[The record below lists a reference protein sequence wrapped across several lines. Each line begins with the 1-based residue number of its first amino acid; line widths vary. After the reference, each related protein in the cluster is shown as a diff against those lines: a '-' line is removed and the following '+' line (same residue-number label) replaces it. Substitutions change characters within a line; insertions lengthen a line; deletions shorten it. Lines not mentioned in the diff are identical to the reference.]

1 MLPDSASLFTL
12 CWLRKM
18 QSGQNVVAPTFFIS
32 ARNVLKQ
39 SQEMFFKR
47 SFFKQKKREK
57 GEGLEVE

>member
-1 MLPDSASLFTL
+1 
-12 CWLRKM
+12 M

-39 SQEMFFKR
+39 SQEMFLKR